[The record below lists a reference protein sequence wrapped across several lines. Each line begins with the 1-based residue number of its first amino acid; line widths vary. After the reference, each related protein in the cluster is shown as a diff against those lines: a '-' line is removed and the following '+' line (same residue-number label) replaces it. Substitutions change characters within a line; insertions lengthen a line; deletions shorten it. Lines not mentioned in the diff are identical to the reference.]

1 MSTFYFAF
9 NTKRVQPLV
18 YENELLLTGQLC
30 YSEYNFHDVNKNLR
44 QQSKRKQPVD
54 CYSPFCCFCFSKM
67 SLQSLKAATE
77 GDPWKKL
84 FLKFSQNLQENT
96 CAWVLQLY

>member
-1 MSTFYFAF
+1 MSPFYFAF
-9 NTKRVQPLV
+9 NTKKVQPLL

-54 CYSPFCCFCFSKM
+54 CYSPFCCYFSKM
-67 SLQSLKAATE
+67 SLQSLKAVAE
-77 GDPWKKL
+77 GVP
-84 FLKFSQNLQENT
+84 
-96 CAWVLQLY
+96 